1 MRAKT
6 GSSLGRCE
14 PTSAKVIARRQANER
29 AMRLSRGAFIGS
41 SLGMSALVAARTS
54 PNARAATPPKA
65 PVVPV
70 RVDAD
75 RIIRT
80 IVGLRPYRAAGFVLR
95 AQPFGSK
102 VLVHN
107 YGHGGGGFSL
117 SWGCAT
123 LAADLVADRSPSRA
137 AVLGC
142 GVVGLTT
149 ARILQNRGW
158 QVTIYAANLPPET
171 TSNIAGAQWTPTT
184 VFSSDAVTPA
194 FLDTFRK
201 AAHLAN
207 RRFQLMAG
215 PVYGVRWIDNYSLKS
230 DGQSNAPELDYAARV
245 GIADLYADI
254 EIVDPSTVPFAGFK
268 EIRRFSTMLME
279 PNTFLP
285 AVERDFLL
293 QGGRIAVREFH
304 TVSEISTLS
313 EPVVFNCT
321 GLGSRTLFNDTMLE
335 PVRGQL
341 SILEPQPDVD
351 YTYLTATLYMFPRSD
366 GIVLGGTFEHG
377 NWSTS
382 VDLAA
387 QARILAGHQ
396 AIFAKA

>member
-1 MRAKT
+1 VR
-6 GSSLGRCE
+6 
-14 PTSAKVIARRQANER
+14 IDAN
-29 AMRLSRGAFIGS
+29 
-41 SLGMSALVAARTS
+41 
-54 PNARAATPPKA
+54 
-65 PVVPV
+65 
-70 RVDAD
+70 RV
-75 RIIRT
+75 IRT
-80 IVGLRPYRAAGFVLR
+80 IVGLRPFRAPGFVLR
-95 AQPFGSK
+95 AESFGSK

-158 QVTIYAANLPPET
+158 TVTIYAADLPPAT

-184 VFSSDAVTPA
+184 VFGRDVVTPA
-194 FLDTFRK
+194 FLETFRK
-201 AAHLAN
+201 AAHIAN
-207 RRFQLMAG
+207 RQFQLMVG
-215 PVYGVRWIDNYSLKS
+215 PEYGVLWIDNYALKGN
-230 DGQSNAPELDYAARV
+230 GQSSIPELDYATRY
-245 GIADLYADI
+245 GIADLYADV
-254 EIVDPSTVPFAGFK
+254 EIIDPASVPFTGFK
-268 EIRRFSTMLME
+268 EIHRFSTMLME

-293 QGGRIAVREFH
+293 QGGRIVVRTFH
-304 TVSEISTLS
+304 SRSEIAALH

-321 GLGSRTLFNDTMLE
+321 GLGSRALFNDTALE

-341 SILEPQPDVD
+341 SILEPQPEVS
-351 YTYLTATLYMFPRSD
+351 YTYLTAALYMFPRND
-366 GIVLGGTFEHG
+366 GIVLGGTFEVG

-382 VDLAA
+382 VDLAT
-387 QARILAGHQ
+387 QVRILAGHE
-396 AIFAKA
+396 AIFGK